1 MCNGQRTIGVL
12 RNRLEFEAQRRS
24 QENRDESQSQESAA
38 ERWRPSMAEEG
49 SCWSLDFSTQQNQMS
64 EPPGLARASTEAF
77 LMAQVKETLG
87 PLALPQLGGNSNNGK
102 EKILRME

>member
-1 MCNGQRTIGVL
+1 
-12 RNRLEFEAQRRS
+12 
-24 QENRDESQSQESAA
+24 
-38 ERWRPSMAEEG
+38 
-49 SCWSLDFSTQQNQMS
+49 MS

-87 PLALPQLGGNSNNGK
+87 LLALPQLGGNSNNGK